1 MLYIC
6 YLIKFI
12 HICYILFTY
21 GIIPFVFG
29 SVKILQLIN
38 IINISFL
45 IIHWKLLGNEC
56 ILDILEKKVCPPVVY
71 NMNNN
76 SFGIDDLTF
85 SNCIQLFLYSAIIIS
100 LSTLMYRPIPVNMRI
115 IMLILN
121 LSIVCFIIPLAKI
134 YPR

>member
-1 MLYIC
+1 M
-6 YLIKFI
+6 
-12 HICYILFTY
+12 FTY

-56 ILDILEKKVCPPVVY
+56 ILDILEKKVCPSVVY